1 MAQKNNLY
9 PVHIAVLDTET
20 TGSGLRDEMI
30 ELGIAVIS
38 GEMNDDGQIHSLCI
52 ADTYSGL
59 REPSVP
65 ISPGAQAVHGILPEM
80 LVGQDIDY
88 PLVKSILLSSHAIVA
103 HNARFD
109 QRFVF
114 PLLPETKEK
123 VWLCSLY
130 GIPWKSMGFGSRG
143 LQNLLKNHCIKAG
156 SAHRALDDAVAL
168 AELLLLSSSE
178 GEGYL
183 DLLLRG
189 KRGSSV
195 REQAFMRAPQ
205 PGL

>member
-1 MAQKNNLY
+1 MTQTLY

-20 TGSGLRDEMI
+20 TGTGHLDEMI
-30 ELGIAVIS
+30 ELGVVIIS
-38 GEMNDDGQIHSLCI
+38 GEMNDEGQIHSLQI
-52 ADTYSGL
+52 SDTYSGL

-65 ISPGAQAVHGILPEM
+65 ISPGAQAVHGISPEM
-80 LVGQDIDY
+80 LVGQELDY
-88 PLVKSILLSSHAIVA
+88 SKVKSLLLGSHAIVA

-109 QRFVF
+109 QRFIF

-130 GIPWKSMGFGSRG
+130 GIPWKGFGFGSRA
-143 LQNLLKNHCIKAG
+143 LQNLLKGHCIKVG
-156 SAHRALDDAVAL
+156 SAHRALDDALAL
-168 AELLLLSSSE
+168 AKLLLRSSFD
-178 GEGYL
+178 GQGYL

-195 REQAFMRAPQ
+195 RELAFTRPPQ
-205 PGL
+205 PGF

>member
-1 MAQKNNLY
+1 MRQNLY

-20 TGSGLRDEMI
+20 TGAGHHDEMI
-30 ELGIAVIS
+30 ELGIAIIS
-38 GEMNDDGQIHSLCI
+38 GEMNDEGQINSLQI
-52 ADTYSGL
+52 SDTYSGL
-59 REPSVP
+59 REPAVP
-65 ISPGAQAVHGILPEM
+65 ISPGAQAVHGISPDM
-80 LVGQDIDY
+80 LVGQELDY
-88 PLVKSILLSSHAIVA
+88 LKVKSLLLGSHAIVA

-130 GIPWKSMGFGSRG
+130 GIPWKGMGFSSRA
-143 LQNLLKNHCIKAG
+143 LQSLLKGHSIKAG
-156 SAHRALDDAVAL
+156 AAHRALDDAYAL
-168 AELLLLSSSE
+168 AQLLLQSSFD
-178 GEGYL
+178 GQGYL
-183 DLLLRG
+183 ELLLRG

-195 REQAFMRAPQ
+195 RELAFTRHPQ

>member
-1 MAQKNNLY
+1 MKRSRY

-20 TGSGLRDEMI
+20 TGAGHLDEMI

-38 GEMNDDGQIHSLCI
+38 GEMDDEGQINSLQI
-52 ADTYSGL
+52 SETYSGL

-65 ISPGAQAVHGILPEM
+65 ISPGAQAVHGIAPEM
-80 LVGQDIDY
+80 LVGQDLEY
-88 PLVKSILLSSHAIVA
+88 PKVRDLLLGSHAIVA

-130 GIPWKSMGFGSRG
+130 GIPWKGMGFNSRA
-143 LQNLLKNHCIKAG
+143 LQSLIKAHCIKIGA
-156 SAHRALDDAVAL
+156 AHRALDDALAL
-168 AELLLLSSSE
+168 AELLLLASSE

-189 KRGSSV
+189 KRGTSV
-195 REQAFMRAPQ
+195 RELAFTRAPQ